1 MSFSCLITS
10 HETRLVS
17 HGLEENKTE
26 SLMIA
31 QPWPGH
37 QSLPLLLPR
46 SGALSRETGWLLV
59 QAWPEALFSLY
70 TSHVHGFKGPITLA
84 AWPGLALAL
93 GSHMPLPTCYM
104 DVPKGPQSQQVP
116 DETCDLVL
124 SQPPNQPTHTAR
136 SSPRKDCADVLS
148 PMSSMCLSHHKCSDT
163 TSEGV
168 RTHHTELTSR

>member
-31 QPWPGH
+31 HPWPGH

-124 SQPPNQPTHTAR
+124 SQPPNQPTHTQPGPLPEKTALMCYPQCPVCVCHIT
-136 SSPRKDCADVLS
+136 SAQTPRLKAS
-148 PMSSMCLSHHKCSDT
+148 GPT
-163 TSEGV
+163 TQN
-168 RTHHTELTSR
+168 